1 MKFFNCL
8 LLIIPLSVYACDK
21 GSEFIDTIPPIEN
34 ENGSQTPPWDP
45 EYYNVNRLSLYSL
58 SDVIK
63 DVKYALS
70 FDNWYSEKDSSS
82 VMLNIEDIFYEFNT
96 TEIKGGSILTASY
109 KDKSNVIKIRKD
121 SLVDL
126 FQKEEDF
133 KIQYHVKNPTNILL
147 NYDTLIARDK
157 IICSGG
163 SREYNNVLS
172 FTIPLKHKN
181 PVFLISFENIDRNGA
196 SISINGVD
204 ESNESFYRHR
214 DEGTL
219 HYEYMSFN
227 PQTNDFKLK
236 LFRTYREDEGV
247 TLLETIPTT
256 TGDTTTQISFNSEIF
271 TVKVSIRNNNY
282 NRIIVIWENV
292 PIDGVNQELGD
303 WGDGGDGTF
312 IFDL

>member
-1 MKFFNCL
+1 MNFFYCL

-21 GSEFIDTIPPIEN
+21 GSEVIDTIPPPPIEN
-34 ENGSQTPPWDP
+34 GPQIPPWNP
-45 EYYNVNRLSLYSL
+45 EYYNVNTLSLYSL
-58 SDVIK
+58 GDVIK

-70 FDNWYSEKDSSS
+70 FNNWYSEKDCSS
-82 VMLNIEDIFYEFNT
+82 VILNIEDILYEFNT
-96 TEIKGGSILTASY
+96 TEIKGGNVLSASY
-109 KDKSNVIKIRKD
+109 KDEANVIKVRKD
-121 SLVDL
+121 SLEDL
-126 FQKEEDF
+126 FQKEEDI

-147 NYDTLIARDK
+147 NYDTLIACDK

-163 SREYNNVLS
+163 REYNNVLS

-181 PVFLISFENIDRNGA
+181 PVCLISFENIDKNGA

-204 ESNESFYRHR
+204 ESNESFYRHS

-282 NRIIVIWENV
+282 NRIVVTWEK